1 MAAKIFYVEDEVF
14 LAKIIKESLE
24 SRGYEV
30 CLVTDGAK
38 ALTTYEEY
46 AADIC
51 VLDVMLP
58 NVDGFEIGQCI
69 RKQTPKVPI
78 IYLTAKDQTQDV
90 LAGFKAGGNDYI
102 KKPCSIEELLVRIEN
117 LLQLTH
123 QQVPTR
129 QNREVIPIGKFIFYP
144 LKYQLQYQE
153 KKAVS
158 LSHKE
163 AELLKFFVQHIN
175 QVVDRKLLLQKVWG
189 DDSFFNSRNLDVYI
203 TKLRQYFKLDKN
215 IKIITLRGVG
225 YHFLVDKNKH

>member
-1 MAAKIFYVEDEVF
+1 MATKIFYVEDEVF

-38 ALTTYEEY
+38 ALAAYEQY

-58 NVDGFEIGQCI
+58 NVDGFEIGQAI
-69 RKQTPKVPI
+69 REQTPKTPI

-117 LLQLTH
+117 LLSLTH
-123 QQVPTR
+123 QKAAKPYTKEAIQLGAFT
-129 QNREVIPIGKFIFYP
+129 FSP
-144 LKYQLQYQE
+144 LKSQLQYKE
-153 KKAVS
+153 KEAIS

-163 AELLKFFVQHIN
+163 AELLKFFAQHIN
-175 QVVDRKLLLQKVWG
+175 QVSDRRLLLNTVWG

-203 TKLRQYFKLDKN
+203 AKLRNYFKVDEQV
-215 IKIITLRGVG
+215 KIITLRGVG
-225 YHFLVDKNKH
+225 YRFLVENQ

>member
-1 MAAKIFYVEDEVF
+1 MATKIFYVEDEVF

-38 ALTTYEEY
+38 AIEQYENY

-58 NVDGFEIGQCI
+58 NVDGFEIGQTI
-69 RKQTPKVPI
+69 REQTPNLPI
-78 IYLTAKDQTQDV
+78 IYLTAKDQTADV

-117 LLQLTH
+117 LLSLSH
-123 QQVPTR
+123 QPAT
-129 QNREVIPIGKFIFYP
+129 NSTTTEVIELGDFTFYS
-144 LKYQLQYQE
+144 LKYQLQY
-153 KKAVS
+153 KKEIPIS

-163 AELLKFFVQHIN
+163 AELLKFFAQNIN
-175 QVVDRKLLLQKVWG
+175 QVSDRRLLLNKVWG

-203 TKLRQYFKLDKN
+203 TKLRQYFKSDNN

-225 YHFLVDKNKH
+225 YHFLVDKK